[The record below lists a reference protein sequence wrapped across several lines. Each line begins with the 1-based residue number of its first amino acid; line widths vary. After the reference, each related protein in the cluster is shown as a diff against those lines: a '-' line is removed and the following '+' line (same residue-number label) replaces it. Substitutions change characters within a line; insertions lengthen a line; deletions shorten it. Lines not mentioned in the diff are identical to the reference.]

1 MKTLNLLSILF
12 FLITLSACG
21 GGSDSGSS
29 QGIEGDADGLRADV
43 LDNRGDDRAR
53 LVDGREVRSFDGSNN
68 NPKYPDWGAS
78 FIALQRFA
86 PAAYSD
92 GVSEFAGAGRP
103 SARVVSNNI
112 VDQAEGESIPNSFG
126 TSDFLWQ
133 WGQFIDHDLDL
144 TDGVD
149 SGEGDLHA
157 IEVPAG
163 DFYFDPQSVGGVT
176 ISFNRAR
183 IVPGTGTSPDNP
195 LQQENEIS
203 GWIDASHVYGSDN
216 ELSLIHI

>member
-1 MKTLNLLSILF
+1 MKTLNLFAILVSF
-12 FLITLSACG
+12 VF
-21 GGSDSGSS
+21 SGSS
-29 QGIEGDADGLRADV
+29 QGIDSDADGIRADV
-43 LDNRGDDRAR
+43 LDNRS
-53 LVDGREVRSFDGSNN
+53 VDSREVRSFDGSNN

-103 SARVVSNNI
+103 SARVISNNI

-149 SGEGDLHA
+149 SGEGDLYSTYYKFRLLK
-157 IEVPAG
+157 V
-163 DFYFDPQSVGGVT
+163 
-176 ISFNRAR
+176 
-183 IVPGTGTSPDNP
+183 
-195 LQQENEIS
+195 
-203 GWIDASHVYGSDN
+203 
-216 ELSLIHI
+216 